1 MPPPPPPPPP
11 PLDLHVWGPAFGLAS
26 IDAECL
32 AAIAYLRNGLPSSD
46 WRLVPSSD
54 PSRSPQNHLPALYH
68 DGVWVSGYGQ
78 IVDHLAPLFDLNR
91 GLDASQLAHVFA
103 FSTFLHAH
111 ASPLLHLSLYLS
123 AANWSAT
130 TRPAYSA
137 ILPFPLTWTVPPLLR
152 AEAIRRVHHL
162 GLADL
167 DSDLDPT
174 TSFNAGRDALPEA
187 LRRRLPVVSTK
198 SVREEMTP
206 EQATAIRL
214 VALIDACLPVLE
226 AQLQGSGP
234 PRFVPDTEPGSL
246 SSLDCLA
253 YGYLALML
261 KPDVP
266 RAFLRDWALTRA
278 PRLTEFVD
286 AMTPSDLPWHSPEP
300 PTLTRSAIRLVD
312 SIVRN
317 IPTLGE
323 YYADEMRLRA
333 TRGVRGLD
341 YRVVTL
347 FASLAAAG
355 LAIGYGYHAY
365 RSLQPFGAASHVWLS
380 SRAMSRLRYGQVG
393 SMLGGAVGLYQVA
406 STSSVSATGG
416 RLVEMDSEID

>member
-1 MPPPPPPPPP
+1 MV

-32 AAIAYLRNGLPSSD
+32 AAIAYLRNALPCSD

-78 IVDHLAPLFDLNR
+78 IVDHLASIVDLNR
-91 GLDASQLAHVFA
+91 DLDASQLGQVAA
-103 FSTFLHAH
+103 FSTFLYAH
-111 ASPLLHLSLYLS
+111 AAPLVHLSLYVS

-137 ILPFPLTWTVPPLLR
+137 ILPFPLTWTVPPLIR
-152 AEAIRRVHHL
+152 AEAIQRVQHL

-174 TSFNAGRDALPEA
+174 PLNAGRDALPEA
-187 LRRRLPVVSTK
+187 LRRRLPVISTK
-198 SVREEMTP
+198 SVRDEMTP
-206 EQATAIRL
+206 EQASAIRL
-214 VALIDACLPVLE
+214 VALINGCLPVLE

-234 PRFVPDTEPGSL
+234 PRFFPGAETGSL

-266 RAFLRDWALTRA
+266 RAFLRDWTLTHA
-278 PRLTEFVD
+278 PRLTEFVNV
-286 AMTPSDLPWHSPEP
+286 MTPMDLPWFAPEP
-300 PTLTRSAIRLVD
+300 QTLVRSSIRLVD
-312 SIVRN
+312 SVVRN
-317 IPTLGE
+317 FPTLGE
-323 YYADEMRLRA
+323 HYADETRSRA
-333 TRGVRGLD
+333 RREVRGLD
-341 YRVVTL
+341 RSIVTL
-347 FASLAAAG
+347 VASLAAAG
-355 LAIGYGYHAY
+355 LAVGYGYHAY
-365 RSLQPFGAASHVWLS
+365 RSLQPFGAVSQVWTS
-380 SRAMSRLRYGQVG
+380 GRAGSRLRYGQVG
-393 SMLGGAVGLYQVA
+393 SMLGSALGFLQVA
-406 STSSVSATGG
+406 STPSMSVARG
-416 RLVEMDSEID
+416 RLVEVDSEVD

>member
-1 MPPPPPPPPP
+1 MA

-32 AAIAYLRNGLPSSD
+32 AAIAYLRNALPPSD

-54 PSRSPQNHLPALYH
+54 PSRSRQNHLPALYH

-78 IVDHLAPLFDLNR
+78 IVGHLASLVDLNR
-91 GLDASQLAHVFA
+91 GLDASQLAHVAA

-111 ASPLLHLSLYLS
+111 AAPLVHLSLYVS
-123 AANWSAT
+123 AANWSAV

-137 ILPFPLTWTVPPLLR
+137 ILPFPITWTVPPLLR

-174 TSFNAGRDALPEA
+174 PLNAGRDALPEA
-187 LRRRLPVVSTK
+187 LRRRLPVISTK
-198 SVREEMTP
+198 SVRDEMTP

-226 AQLQGSGP
+226 AQLQGSRP
-234 PRFVPDTEPGSL
+234 PRFVRGTESDSP

-266 RAFLRDWALTRA
+266 RAFIRDWALTRA

-286 AMTPSDLPWHSPEP
+286 AMTPSDLPWFAPEP
-300 PTLTRSAIRLVD
+300 PTLARSAIRLVD
-312 SIVRN
+312 SVVRN
-317 IPTLGE
+317 LPTLGE
-323 YYADEMRLRA
+323 HYADEMRLRA
-333 TRGVRGLD
+333 RRGVRGLD
-341 YRVVTL
+341 RRIVTL
-347 FASLAAAG
+347 AAGLAAAG
-355 LAIGYGYHAY
+355 LAVGYGYHAY
-365 RSLQPFGAASHVWLS
+365 RSLQPFGAASQVWMS
-380 SRAMSRLRYGQVG
+380 SRARPSLTYGQLG
-393 SMLGGAVGLYQVA
+393 SMLGSALGFYQVA
-406 STSSVSATGG
+406 STSSTSPARG
-416 RLVEMDSEID
+416 RLVEVDSEEID